1 MRLPTIR
8 SILGGLGLAALIVY
22 TMRLPD
28 HPPTVVAGPTT
39 PTVPS
44 SAPRA
49 SLPAPTTPQPT
60 LVVARPID
68 AAFQMPVRPL
78 ARNHRV
84 DQCFTAEP
92 DFATPVIWK
101 ENAVIVAALK
111 QDWETVRKLID
122 AGAPVE
128 STDQTGVTAL
138 MVAAKHGNLEMLRAL
153 IDRQA
158 RIEFMDFEGRT
169 AIDYALAAGQREV
182 VEILFSLTKTV
193 DPNSAGA
200 HRLLSAA
207 IDTGDT
213 KLFQNVLERFPP
225 TLTWNA
231 ATRRA
236 LEVAVKGGLKE
247 QVRLLLTK
255 HPAPPTRA
263 DGVVP
268 LIAYAIAAD
277 DAVLFQMLLGGGTD
291 PNTVI
296 PNTAEK
302 EFTDLLKSRYIRQ
315 YIQGDGGVNI
325 LMLAAGLGK
334 SDYVRALLDAGA
346 NRNQHTT
353 REKMLPLYF
362 AAWTEN
368 WQCVQMLLGG
378 GPQPEQLRVE
388 ISLAKQ
394 HMAVIKDGATV
405 FETKVST
412 GRNGFTTK
420 AGYYVITDK
429 DRDHRSTIYKCPMPY
444 FMRLSCRDF
453 GMHEGVV
460 QPYPASHG
468 CIRLPGDAAKKL
480 FVDLPIGTVVSIN

>member
-8 SILGGLGLAALIVY
+8 SVLGSLGLAALIMY

-28 HPPTVVAGPTT
+28 HPAAAVVAP
-39 PTVPS
+39 
-44 SAPRA
+44 AA
-49 SLPAPTTPQPT
+49 AILPAPSTPQPT
-60 LVVARPID
+60 LVVARPIEPD
-68 AAFQMPVRPL
+68 FQMPVQPVT
-78 ARNHRV
+78 RNRLI
-84 DQCFTAEP
+84 DQCFTTEP
-92 DFATPVIWK
+92 VYATPVIWK
-101 ENAVIVAALK
+101 ENAVIAAALK
-111 QDWETVRKLID
+111 QDWEAVRKLLD

-128 STDQTGVTAL
+128 STDQTGITAL
-138 MVAAKHGNLEMLRAL
+138 MIAAKQGNLDMLRAL
-153 IDRQA
+153 IERQA
-158 RIEFMDFEGRT
+158 RIDFMDFEGRT
-169 AIDYALAAGQREV
+169 AINYALAAGEREAV
-182 VEILFSLTKTV
+182 QILVSLTPHF
-193 DPNSAGA
+193 DPSSAGA
-200 HRLLSAA
+200 HKLLGAA
-207 IDTGDT
+207 LASGDMKIFET
-213 KLFQNVLERFPP
+213 ILERFPP
-225 TLTWNA
+225 TLAWTDE
-231 ATRRA
+231 TRRA
-236 LEVAVKGGLKE
+236 LETAVKNSLKD
-247 QVRLLLTK
+247 QVRLLLSK

-268 LIAYAIAAD
+268 LIAYAIAAE
-277 DAVLFQMLLGGGTD
+277 DAPLFQMLLAGGAD

-296 PNTAEK
+296 PTTAEK
-302 EFTDLLKSRYIRQ
+302 EFTDLLKSKYLRL
-315 YIQGDGGVNI
+315 YIQADGGVNI

-334 SDYVRALLDAGA
+334 IDYVRALLDAGA

-353 REKMLPLYF
+353 RERMLPLYF

-368 WQCVQMLLGG
+368 WQCVQMLLGS

-420 AGYYVITDK
+420 PGYYVITDK

-453 GMHEGVV
+453 GLHEGVV